1 MGAGA
6 SVLRGPGEVAEDE
19 ATGETARAYAR
30 LRDALGAAFVPTVF
44 RMLGR
49 HGPYLAAG
57 VDAVLERADAP
68 ALERLAADGRAVG
81 AAAAARL
88 PGPALDAG
96 REAPAVAALLER
108 YNTVNPR
115 GIAFVLA
122 LRGDTPRPPAPVLR
136 APLPPPVP
144 GLLDDV
150 RACHAGLTVP
160 GLWRELAAGH
170 PAVAG
175 QAVGAGAAAGRRPRA
190 GGGPRRGDRRRAAP
204 GRRRG
209 RPRSRGTGLRRGG
222 PARDRGDPGLVRRRD
237 PDDGRRHRGPACA
250 PRRRGRTVVTMTAPW
265 TVAQKILATH
275 GVEDLTPGA
284 FGLAR
289 VDLVMTNDVSG
300 SVALREF
307 EKIGAQRVF
316 DPSRVALFA
325 DHFAP
330 AKDVRSAQLVGRL
343 RRFAREQGIEQY
355 WEAGST
361 PNGGIEHTVLAEE
374 GLIAPGD
381 FIPGGDSHSCTYGA
395 FGAFGTGVGS
405 TDIAAAL
412 ALGELWV
419 RVPQTIRVEYRGTAG
434 PQVTG
439 KDLILA
445 YLAQSGV
452 AGGTYAAL
460 EFAGPP
466 IDATSIDER
475 MALCNMAVEAG
486 AKTGIV
492 PADATTLAW
501 LADKVTDR
509 PLVPVLPDEG
519 ASYAGRAQIDL
530 DGMRPLVAARPRR
543 PTSCRST
550 PSTAC
555 TSTRSTSATAPTAR

>member
-1 MGAGA
+1 
-6 SVLRGPGEVAEDE
+6 
-19 ATGETARAYAR
+19 
-30 LRDALGAAFVPTVF
+30 
-44 RMLGR
+44 
-49 HGPYLAAG
+49 
-57 VDAVLERADAP
+57 
-68 ALERLAADGRAVG
+68 
-81 AAAAARL
+81 
-88 PGPALDAG
+88 
-96 REAPAVAALLER
+96 
-108 YNTVNPR
+108 
-115 GIAFVLA
+115 
-122 LRGDTPRPPAPVLR
+122 
-136 APLPPPVP
+136 
-144 GLLDDV
+144 
-150 RACHAGLTVP
+150 
-160 GLWRELAAGH
+160 
-170 PAVAG
+170 
-175 QAVGAGAAAGRRPRA
+175 
-190 GGGPRRGDRRRAAP
+190 
-204 GRRRG
+204 
-209 RPRSRGTGLRRGG
+209 
-222 PARDRGDPGLVRRRD
+222 
-237 PDDGRRHRGPACA
+237 
-250 PRRRGRTVVTMTAPW
+250 MTAPW
-265 TVAQKILATH
+265 TVAQKILAAH
-275 GVEDLTPGA
+275 GVQDLTPGA

-307 EKIGAQRVF
+307 EKIGARRVF

-501 LADKVTDR
+501 LADKVTGR
-509 PLVPVLPDEG
+509 PLEPVLPDEG

-530 DGMRPLVAARPRR
+530 DGMRPLVARPPSPADVVPVDTVDRVRVDQVYVGNCANGTMTDLRQLCEVLGGRRVARGTRLIVVPASQRVYR
-543 PTSCRST
+543 QALKEGLLEQIVEAGGAISMPTCG
-550 PSTAC
+550 AC
-555 TSTRSTSATAPTAR
+555 FGGHMGILDAGEVAVATTNRNFRGRMGHADSAVYLANAYVAGAAAVSGELVDPAEVMA